1 MAGIDIIKN
10 NEMRIDLIE
19 INGVDIAEII
29 SEEIEIKDT
38 QDALDII
45 ANCNY
50 QGSNKI
56 IIHERHIVPE
66 FYDLKTGIAG
76 EVLQKFSTYS
86 SYLAIVGDFTKYTSK
101 SLKDFIYESNKTGRI
116 NFVTSLDEAKEV
128 LGKKE
133 K

>member
-45 ANCNY
+45 ANCN
-50 QGSNKI
+50 
-56 IIHERHIVPE
+56 
-66 FYDLKTGIAG
+66 
-76 EVLQKFSTYS
+76 
-86 SYLAIVGDFTKYTSK
+86 
-101 SLKDFIYESNKTGRI
+101 
-116 NFVTSLDEAKEV
+116 
-128 LGKKE
+128 
-133 K
+133 